1 MATLVQRRKLETR
14 KLILDAAYQLFAE
27 KGYAQATI
35 DDIIRACGVS
45 KGALYHH
52 FASKEELFKA
62 LLEDRIRR

>member
-1 MATLVQRRKLETR
+1 MTTLTQRRKLETR
-14 KLILDAAYQLFAE
+14 KLILDAAYQVFAE
-27 KGYAQATI
+27 KGYGQATI

-52 FASKEELFKA
+52 FNSKEELFKA

>member
-1 MATLVQRRKLETR
+1 MVTFRERRKLETR
-14 KLILDAAYQLFAE
+14 KLILDAAYQVFAE
-27 KGYAQATI
+27 KGYGQATI
-35 DDIIRACGVS
+35 DDIIGACGIS